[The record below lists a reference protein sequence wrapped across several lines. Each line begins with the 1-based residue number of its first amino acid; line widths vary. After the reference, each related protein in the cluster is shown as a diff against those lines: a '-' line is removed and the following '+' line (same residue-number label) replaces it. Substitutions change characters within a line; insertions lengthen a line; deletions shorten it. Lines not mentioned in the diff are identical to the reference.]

1 MENDPIVIVSLFFCF
16 FVFVCAGA
24 LIRRG
29 DDRRRASLGAGIPGA
44 LRTGDSASF
53 DPNHSAILFRD
64 SRGVSLDLTFL
75 VSYYAAIN

>member
-1 MENDPIVIVSLFFCF
+1 VTIFSVCSSRDRKARKLDHVCIICLFYN
-16 FVFVCAGA
+16 AGA

-53 DPNHSAILFRD
+53 DPNHAAILFRD
-64 SRGVSLDLTFL
+64 SRGVSF
-75 VSYYAAIN
+75 

>member
-1 MENDPIVIVSLFFCF
+1 MTIFSVCSSRDRKARKLDHVCIICLFYN
-16 FVFVCAGA
+16 AGA

-53 DPNHSAILFRD
+53 DPNHAAILFRD
-64 SRGVSLDLTFL
+64 SRGVSF
-75 VSYYAAIN
+75 

>member
-1 MENDPIVIVSLFFCF
+1 MDHDPIVIVWIFLFFIFLCI
-16 FVFVCAGA
+16 GA

-53 DPNHSAILFRD
+53 DPNHAAILFRD
-64 SRGVSLDLTFL
+64 SRGVSLNSSLFG
-75 VSYYAAIN
+75 SY